1 MSETSRPRALTE
13 QIVVRVTPGL
23 YEALRRDAETFG
35 RTVAQS
41 TRYHLSRVFEDQAR
55 AAK

>member
-1 MSETSRPRALTE
+1 MSEPSSRPRELTQ

-23 YEALRRDAETFG
+23 YEALQKDANQNG

-41 TRYHLSRVFEDQAR
+41 TRFHLSQVLEP
-55 AAK
+55 KKV